1 MNLILSAV
9 AFLFFLIYTIK
20 ILSGHTVL
28 SRQVIYNGVYM
39 DYEMNPL
46 MQYLIFII
54 ITGPLLLTPPF
65 TLAKYGV
72 FFVTLLYLIAKH
84 DIIMPSNIVTKSYW
98 LFYIWIAISMLWTS
112 AYYSGTTLLIKY
124 FIPIL
129 SLYLGYSAFTSKI
142 DLIIMMKYVIIGCV
156 IYTFII
162 GGLSAEFYSW
172 LYFSPIG
179 AIFLKYA
186 GFADYL
192 TTLFIMPFLYVW
204 ITGNSRFYLA
214 SISMV
219 LSTLLDTVRTG
230 LGGMA
235 LVTFVY
241 LLFRYKVKSIPYLAV
256 LVGISIATVLFVPEV
271 NQKFFG
277 EKSGKVTA
285 NEIITDNAMSLDNI
299 QTSGRSFMWELT
311 ANHCYKG
318 HETIGSGL
326 GSASSYL
333 SYLRT
338 KGISVPE
345 LLHND
350 YLQIKCDSG
359 LIGLGLYC
367 LFYAMIIINV
377 VKNVWNTENKLVKVS
392 GIMAVSSFAGMAFSM
407 YFDNVVSHSMS
418 SMIMP
423 FIFLGIYFKSVE
435 INADEQIFE

>member
-28 SRQVIYNGVYM
+28 SRQIIYNGVYM

-112 AYYSGTTLLIKY
+112 ASGFGATLLVKY
-124 FIPIL
+124 LIPIL
-129 SLYLGYSAFTSKI
+129 SLYLGYSAFSSKV
-142 DLIIMMKYVIIGCV
+142 DLILLIKYVMMWCV
-156 IYTFII
+156 IYTFVI
-162 GGLSAEFYSW
+162 GGLSAKLYSW
-172 LYFSPIG
+172 LYFSSIG
-179 AIFLKYA
+179 NIFLKYA

-192 TTLFIMPFLYVW
+192 TTLFVLPFLYVW
-204 ITGNSRFYLA
+204 ITGEKRYYLVA
-214 SISMV
+214 VAMA
-219 LSTLLDTVRTG
+219 LSTILESVRTG
-230 LGGMA
+230 LGGMSLVA
-235 LVTFVY
+235 LSF
-241 LLFRYKVKSIPYLAV
+241 LLFRYKIKSLPYIAILGTIM
-256 LVGISIATVLFVPEV
+256 LSIVFYVPEI
-271 NQKFFG
+271 NKKFFG
-277 EKSGKVTA
+277 SKAGHVTA
-285 NEIITDNAMSLDNI
+285 DAIVNDDAMSLDNI
-299 QTSGRSFMWELT
+299 NTNGREFMWDAVESK
-311 ANHCYKG
+311 CYKD
-318 HETIGSGL
+318 HELIGSGL
-326 GSASSYL
+326 GSAVDYL
-333 SYLRT
+333 GYMREHVI
-338 KGISVPE
+338 KVPV

-350 YLQIKCDSG
+350 YKQIKCDSG
-359 LIGLGLYC
+359 LMGLGLYC
-367 LFYAMIIINV
+367 LFYVLIILDV
-377 VKNVWNTENKLVKVS
+377 VRNVWKTDNKLVKVS